1 MYICNVKQQQLKLR
15 AMTTTS
21 NIIWTINDSNSG
33 TWAKV
38 TTPEG
43 TFNLK
48 LTYKTVMNGRREWS
62 VNGQW
67 PKDKYMI
74 TYNGGELFVLPLGGD
89 FEVGQVINHKAF
101 GQGTI
106 SSIVGEVVTIQF
118 ANGSKS
124 LMKSILKNF
133 IK

>member
-1 MYICNVKQQQLKLR
+1 MYICNVKQQQLKLNKM
-15 AMTTTS
+15 ATTS
-21 NIIWTINDSNSG
+21 NIIWTINDSKTG

-62 VNGQW
+62 VTGQL

-101 GQGTI
+101 GKGTI
-106 SSIVGEVVTIQF
+106 TTIVGEIVTIQF
-118 ANGSKS
+118 TNGSKS